1 MSAEPIP
8 LFPVNRVDPPRF
20 AAAQHR
26 LFAGMNLRIGTSAT
40 VHGVTWRDWING
52 LTLPAP
58 ACRQGWSGLGAAGEL
73 LPTTHWVTCRKCQ
86 RILGPDGPDQ
96 DQAPLFELH

>member
-8 LFPVNRVDPPRF
+8 LFPVHRVDPPRF

-73 LPTTHWVTCRKCQ
+73 LATTREITCRKCR
-86 RILGPDGPDQ
+86 RIVGADVADQ
-96 DQAPLFELH
+96 EQAALFELG